1 LSGDK
6 DNYLKIIK
14 ELGNYSKKLDSNFI
28 ENEKAVK
35 ELVIYKNENGVSNY
49 EIKYKNKK
57 ALPLSIGVLLFI
69 SILLISL
76 PEKNLKYDLDLSYS
90 SRSESSRVGQENNY
104 GSNLGEVS
112 NLGAEAL
119 KSSPN
124 FFSSRKIFINKVGDS
139 YNSIFA
145 KGYIF
150 TNPDQMISTDS
161 KNKILNQFNIK
172 NKLFIK
178 GVDDRIYSQYG
189 DLYKKM
195 ITFFDYPSAIKSWS
209 YYDYEKDAAICY
221 SPASSLEDQSNQSS
235 LKPSTLGGNEVESIT
250 LENLTVKPKEL
261 PGGCKAQDLISN
273 KDAVK
278 IAESIF
284 TKLTTLDL
292 AYSVYRD
299 SNMVVVTIKPLINGS
314 KVEELDQSVIFSKLG
329 LYSIYG
335 LIFDESKEVEYK
347 VISLNQ
353 AVERANAFSYGAE
366 PYFESESVDSELSQ
380 ASITNQLDSAN
391 ENDPREL
398 YFPIDSIEV
407 SKARVIPKVYFDN
420 GNIIIAPT
428 WLLSSESKGSYTV
441 LSLDSKHIN
450 TTPR

>member
-1 LSGDK
+1 
-6 DNYLKIIK
+6 
-14 ELGNYSKKLDSNFI
+14 
-28 ENEKAVK
+28 
-35 ELVIYKNENGVSNY
+35 
-49 EIKYKNKK
+49 
-57 ALPLSIGVLLFI
+57 
-69 SILLISL
+69 
-76 PEKNLKYDLDLSYS
+76 
-90 SRSESSRVGQENNY
+90 
-104 GSNLGEVS
+104 
-112 NLGAEAL
+112 
-119 KSSPN
+119 
-124 FFSSRKIFINKVGDS
+124 
-139 YNSIFA
+139 
-145 KGYIF
+145 
-150 TNPDQMISTDS
+150 
-161 KNKILNQFNIK
+161 
-172 NKLFIK
+172 
-178 GVDDRIYSQYG
+178 
-189 DLYKKM
+189 
-195 ITFFDYPSAIKSWS
+195 
-209 YYDYEKDAAICY
+209 
-221 SPASSLEDQSNQSS
+221 
-235 LKPSTLGGNEVESIT
+235 
-250 LENLTVKPKEL
+250 
-261 PGGCKAQDLISN
+261 
-273 KDAVK
+273 
-278 IAESIF
+278 
-284 TKLTTLDL
+284 
-292 AYSVYRD
+292 
-299 SNMVVVTIKPLINGS
+299 MVVVTIKPLINGS